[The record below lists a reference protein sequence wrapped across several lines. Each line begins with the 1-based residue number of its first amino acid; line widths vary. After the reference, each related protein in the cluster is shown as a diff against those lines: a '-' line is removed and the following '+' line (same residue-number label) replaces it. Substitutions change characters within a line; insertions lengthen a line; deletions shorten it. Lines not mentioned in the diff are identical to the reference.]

1 MRLSSLFLW
10 GLYIRLEREKHLFFS
25 KPLKEIGISELNPK
39 QAEKLCEI
47 SEKTVRKHLLSKVP
61 IKNISDIDITI
72 DIEWSKP
79 IIVNVDLQITLSY
92 IMKDY
97 DVQKMT
103 NEAIEKA
110 FLAIEKYLREISCK
124 SKK

>member
-1 MRLSSLFLW
+1 
-10 GLYIRLEREKHLFFS
+10 LEREKHLFFR
-25 KPLKEIGISELNPK
+25 KPFKEIGISELNSK

-47 SEKTVRKHLLSKVP
+47 AEKTVRKNVLSKVP
-61 IKNISDIDITI
+61 IKKISDIDITI

-79 IIVNVDLQITLSY
+79 VTVNVDLQITLSH

-110 FLAIEKYLREISCK
+110 FLAIEKYLREIVCK